1 MLLVFSLYLKPLDF
15 FLPFFSPKLPLF
27 IEVGTLGAQAK
38 IVAWRS
44 SLKQM
49 EESWHLMSSW

>member
-1 MLLVFSLYLKPLDF
+1 LIFFPPL
-15 FLPFFSPKLPLF
+15 FSPKLPLF
-27 IEVGTLGAQAK
+27 IELGTLGAQAK

-49 EESWHLMSSW
+49 EESWHVMSSW